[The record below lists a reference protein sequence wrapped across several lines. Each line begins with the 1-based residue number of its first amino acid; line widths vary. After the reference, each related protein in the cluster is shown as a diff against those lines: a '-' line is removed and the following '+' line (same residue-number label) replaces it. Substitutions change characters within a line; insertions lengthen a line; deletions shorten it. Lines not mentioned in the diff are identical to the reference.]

1 MHMEILLLTDIVII
15 LGLSV
20 AVLLFFHF
28 IRLPAVVGL
37 LLTGILAGPHG
48 FGLVGAV
55 HEVEVLAEI
64 GVIFLLF
71 TIGIEFSFKK
81 LIEIKKQVVVD
92 GSLQVGLTILAVFVI
107 ARLIGLSP
115 PEEFFYGFLMS
126 LSSTAMNV
134 TIWIA
139 G

>member
-1 MHMEILLLTDIVII
+1 MLTDIVII

-20 AVLLFFHF
+20 AVLLFFQF

-37 LLTGILAGPHG
+37 LLIGILAGLHG

-81 LIEIKKQVVVD
+81 LIEIKKQVIVG

-107 ARLIGLSP
+107 ARLIGLFP
-115 PEEFFYGFLMS
+115 PETIFYGFLIS
-126 LSSTAMNV
+126 LSCTAMNV
-134 TIWIA
+134 TV
-139 G
+139 

>member
-1 MHMEILLLTDIVII
+1 MEILLLTDIVII

-28 IRLPAVVGL
+28 IRLPAIVGL

>member
-1 MHMEILLLTDIVII
+1 MEILLLTDIVII

-48 FGLVGAV
+48 FGLIGAI

-81 LIEIKKQVVVD
+81 LIEIKKQVVVG

-115 PEEFFYGFLMS
+115 PEAFFYGFLMS